1 MKTLALS
8 LVAGTAA
15 FALAGCQPA
24 AEEAPVDDTA
34 GENMEDKG
42 LDGTSSPIN
51 PDAAMEAE
59 ATGEAMEGEEAN
71 PEDDG
76 LGGTSS
82 PINPD
87 AAE

>member
-1 MKTLALS
+1 MKSLALR
-8 LVAGTAA
+8 LVAGSAA

-24 AEEAPVDDTA
+24 AEEAPVDETVS
-34 GENMEDKG
+34 E
-42 LDGTSSPIN
+42 P
-51 PDAAMEAE
+51 MEAEPTDEAVAPE

-76 LGGTSS
+76 LDGTSS